1 MGIELSGAGLR
12 TERLQCPLLASF
24 LAAENVGV
32 TVIGSDAK
40 IHVVRSVPLI
50 LDGFD
55 EEYDVPEPELD
66 RTLIGFVTG
75 IAFDSNFH
83 VTLFQRI
90 IYVHLLFRQY
100 GLALHPRCPAPLFH
114 SNAASAVGTSRPT
127 EVVRA

>member
-55 EEYDVPEPELD
+55 EEYDIPEPELD

-90 IYVHLLFRQY
+90 ISVHSFFRQY
-100 GLALHPRCPAPLFH
+100 QGDL
-114 SNAASAVGTSRPT
+114 
-127 EVVRA
+127 

>member
-12 TERLQCPLLASF
+12 TERLQCPLLASVV
-24 LAAENVGV
+24 AAENVGV

-66 RTLIGFVTG
+66 RALIGFVAG
-75 IAFDSNFH
+75 IAFDLNSH
-83 VTLFQRI
+83 VTLFQPI
-90 IYVHLLFRQY
+90 ISVHSFFRQY
-100 GLALHPRCPAPLFH
+100 
-114 SNAASAVGTSRPT
+114 
-127 EVVRA
+127 